1 MGSFCLR
8 RIRQQPEVR
17 TPMRL
22 PSVREYR
29 LLTFKQQQA
38 VLLDVAAIRLAF
50 LQTEQIKPNRGTD
63 EHSGRGRRRPARG

>member
-8 RIRQQPEVR
+8 RIRQQPEVK

-29 LLTFKQQQA
+29 LLTFKQRQA
-38 VLLDVAAIRLAF
+38 VLLELAAIRLAF
-50 LQTEQIKPNRGTD
+50 LQTEEIKPTRGND
-63 EHSGRGRRRPARG
+63 EHTR